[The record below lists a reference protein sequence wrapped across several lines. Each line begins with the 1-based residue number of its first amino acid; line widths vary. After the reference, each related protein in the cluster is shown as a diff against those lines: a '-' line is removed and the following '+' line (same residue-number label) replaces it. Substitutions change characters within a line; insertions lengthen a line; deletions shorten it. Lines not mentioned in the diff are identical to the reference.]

1 MFRRTSVWADRESE
15 IDYLNFGEVSKMTVD
30 ILTAP
35 GMLPISI
42 GIFGNWGAGKSSLL
56 KLVEKELKELKD
68 SNGKDEKYILVNF
81 DAWLYQGYD
90 DARISI
96 LEIIATELNEAAKD
110 NKTLLEK
117 TKGLLGRINIFRALG
132 WAAEG
137 FALLHGVPTGGLL
150 ARGIGS
156 TQKLFE
162 AASEGPQITQEDY
175 QNLTKEAQEGKDAV
189 TGLIKDSPKIT
200 PPQQIAAFR
209 KEYSEVLAELKRP
222 LIVIIDNLDR
232 CLPSNAIHTLEAIRL
247 FLFLPNT
254 AFIIAADEDMIRS
267 AVADYFKGTSDRHQ
281 IDYIDKLIQIP
292 IRVPKAGVREV
303 RAYLFMLLTLQ
314 NGISEDSLGKLRLEL
329 ERSLQQSWKEDPIE
343 TSKLLELIGAKDNE
357 SLIEAFSLTDRIA
370 PILATSP
377 SIKGNPRIVKRLLN
391 VVKMR
396 ANIAKRRGIPL
407 DESLITKLVIF
418 ERCAGAE
425 ATSELYRLIDSEVG
439 KPKIL
444 RDLENLKEE
453 KLPSDCPESWTK
465 NADFIK
471 MWSKLK
477 PELQDIDLRAAVYL
491 SRETMPMGVY
501 MVGLSPSARTALQ
514 VLVQTKNL
522 SSPGA
527 KKVVS
532 SLSAP
537 EKVPVMGELINQ
549 FRQISDW
556 SNQPEGF
563 GGACLLAGSST
574 DAADLLSRYIRNLG
588 EQKPWLKAL
597 LKNQEWYKES

>member
-1 MFRRTSVWADRESE
+1 VWADRESE

-30 ILTAP
+30 ILTSP

-68 SNGKDEKYILVNF
+68 SNGKDEKYIIVNF

-96 LEIIATELNEAAKD
+96 LEIIATQLNEAAKG
-110 NKTLLEK
+110 NENLLKK

-137 FALLHGVPTGGLL
+137 FAFANGVPTGGLL

-162 AASEGPQITQEDY
+162 AVSGESQITQEDY

-189 TGLIKDSPKIT
+189 TGLLKDSPKIT

-254 AFIIAADEDMIRS
+254 AFIIAADEDMIRG

-292 IRVPKAGVREV
+292 IRVPKAGIREV
-303 RAYLFMLLTLQ
+303 RAYLFMLLALH
-314 NGISEDSLGKLRLEL
+314 NEIDANALEKLRCKLE
-329 ERSLQQSWKEDPIE
+329 ESLQQSWKEDPIE
-343 TSKLLELIGAKDNE
+343 TDSLIELLDAKNNE
-357 SLIEAFSLTDRIA
+357 SLITAFELADRIT

-377 SIKGNPRIVKRLLN
+377 IIKGNPRIVKRLLN

-396 ANIAKRRGIPL
+396 ANVAKRRGIPL

-418 ERCAGAE
+418 ERCAGAD
-425 ATSELYRLIDSEVG
+425 ATSELYRLIDSEGG

-444 RDLENLKEE
+444 RDLENLDEE
-453 KLPSDCPESWTK
+453 QLPSNFPESWTK
-465 NADFIK
+465 NSDFIRI
-471 MWSKLK
+471 WSKLK

-501 MVGLSPSARTALQ
+501 IVGLSPNARTALQ
-514 VLVQTKNL
+514 VLAQAKSL

-527 KKVVS
+527 QKVLS
-532 SLSAP
+532 SLSVDEQA
-537 EKVPVMGELINQ
+537 PVMEELINQ
-549 FRQISDW
+549 LRQVSDW
-556 SNQPEGF
+556 SKKPEGF
-563 GGACLLAGSST
+563 DGACLLAKSST
-574 DAADLLSRYIRNLG
+574 DAANLLLRYIRSLG
-588 EQKPWLKAL
+588 EQSPWLKAL
-597 LKNQEWYKES
+597 LKSQEWYKEL

>member
-1 MFRRTSVWADRESE
+1 MWADRESE

-30 ILTAP
+30 ILTSP

-56 KLVEKELKELKD
+56 KLVEKDLKELKD
-68 SNGKDEKYILVNF
+68 SDGKDEKYITVNF

-96 LEIIATELNEAAKD
+96 FEIIATELNEAAKD
-110 NKTLLEK
+110 NENLLKK
-117 TKGLLGRINIFRALG
+117 TKGLLGRINVFRALG

-137 FALLHGVPTGGLL
+137 FALLNGVPTGGLL
-150 ARGIGS
+150 ARGIS
-156 TQKLFE
+156 SSQKLLE
-162 AASEGPQITQEDY
+162 AASGESQITQEDY
-175 QNLTKEAQEGKDAV
+175 QDLAKEAQDGKDAI
-189 TGLIKDSPKIT
+189 TELLKGTPKIT

-209 KEYSEVLAELKRP
+209 KEYSEVLAELERP
-222 LIVIIDNLDR
+222 LVVIIDNLDR

-254 AFIIAADEDMIRS
+254 AFIIAADEDMIRG

-292 IRVPKAGVREV
+292 IRVPKAGVREI
-303 RAYLFMLLTLQ
+303 RAYLFMLLALQ
-314 NGISEDSLGKLRLEL
+314 NGINEVDLGKLRLEL
-329 ERSLQQSWKEDPIE
+329 ERSLQQSWRENLIE
-343 TSKLLELIGAKDNE
+343 TSKLLELINAKENE
-357 SLIEAFSLTDRIA
+357 GLIEAFSLTDRIA

-396 ANIAKRRGIPL
+396 TNVAKRRGIPL

-418 ERCAGAE
+418 ERCAGAD
-425 ATSELYRLIDSEVG
+425 ATSELYRFIDSELG

-444 RDLENLKEE
+444 RDLENLKGEQ
-453 KLPSDCPESWTK
+453 LPSNCPESWTK
-465 NADFIK
+465 NSDFIM

-491 SRETMPMGVY
+491 SRETLPMGIY
-501 MVGLSPSARTALQ
+501 IVGLSPNARTALQ
-514 VLVQTKNL
+514 VLSQTKTL

-527 KKVVS
+527 QKVLS
-532 SLSAP
+532 SLLV
-537 EKVPVMGELINQ
+537 EEQVPVMEELINH
-549 FRQISDW
+549 FRQVSDW
-556 SNQPEGF
+556 NKKPEGF
-563 GGACLLAGSST
+563 EGGCLLAQSSA
-574 DAADLLSRYIRNLG
+574 DAASLLRRYIRGLG
-588 EQKPWLKAL
+588 EQQPWLKAL
-597 LKNQEWYKES
+597 LKSQEWYKES

>member
-1 MFRRTSVWADRESE
+1 MWADRESE

-30 ILTAP
+30 ILTSP

-68 SNGKDEKYILVNF
+68 SDGKNEKYIIVNF

-96 LEIIATELNEAAKD
+96 LEIIATELNEAAKG
-110 NKTLLEK
+110 NETLLKK

-132 WAAEG
+132 FAAEG
-137 FALLHGVPTGGLL
+137 LALLHGVPTGGLL
-150 ARGIGS
+150 ARGISSG
-156 TQKLFE
+156 QKLFE
-162 AASEGPQITQEDY
+162 AASEESQITQEDY
-175 QNLTKEAQEGKDAV
+175 QNLTKEAQDGKDAV
-189 TGLIKDSPKIT
+189 TGLLKNTPKLT

-209 KEYSEVLAELKRP
+209 KEYSEVLTELKRP

-232 CLPSNAIHTLEAIRL
+232 CLPSNTIHTLEAIRL

-254 AFIIAADEDMIRS
+254 AFIIAADEDMIRG

-292 IRVPKAGVREV
+292 IRVPKAGIREI
-303 RAYLFMLLTLQ
+303 RAYLFMLLAFH
-314 NGISEDSLGKLRLEL
+314 NGIDKNSLEQLRCKLE
-329 ERSLQQSWKEDPIE
+329 ESLQQSWKENPIA
-343 TSKLLELIGAKDNE
+343 ID
-357 SLIEAFSLTDRIA
+357 SLIDLLDAKANENLIAAFELADRIT

-377 SIKGNPRIVKRLLN
+377 HIKGNPRIVKRLLN

-396 ANIAKRRGIPL
+396 ANVAKRRGIPL

-418 ERCAGAE
+418 ERCAGAD

-444 RDLENLKEE
+444 RELENLEGE
-453 KLPSDCPESWTK
+453 QLLSGCPESWTK
-465 NADFIK
+465 NSDFIK
-471 MWSKLK
+471 TWSKLK

-491 SRETMPMGVY
+491 SRETMPMGIY
-501 MVGLSPSARTALQ
+501 IAGLSPNARTALQ
-514 VLVQTKNL
+514 VLAQTKTL

-527 KKVVS
+527 QKVLS
-532 SLSAP
+532 SLSV
-537 EKVPVMGELINQ
+537 EEQVPVMEELINQ
-549 FRQISDW
+549 FRQVSDW
-556 SNQPEGF
+556 NKKPEGF
-563 GGACLLAGSST
+563 EGACLLAQSSA
-574 DAADLLSRYIRNLG
+574 DAANLLRRYIRGLG
-588 EQKPWLKAL
+588 EQQPWLKAL
-597 LKNQEWYKES
+597 LKSQEWHKES

>member
-1 MFRRTSVWADRESE
+1 VWADRESE

-42 GIFGNWGAGKSSLL
+42 GIFGNWGSGKSSLL

-68 SNGKDEKYILVNF
+68 SDGKGEKYLIVNF

-96 LEIIATELNEAAKD
+96 LEIIATELNEAAKGD
-110 NKTLLEK
+110 ETLLKK

-137 FALLHGVPTGGLL
+137 LALLNGVPTGGLL

-162 AASEGPQITQEDY
+162 AASGESQITQEDY
-175 QNLTKEAQEGKDAV
+175 QNLTKEAQDGKDAV
-189 TGLIKDSPKIT
+189 TGLLKDSSKIT

-209 KEYSEVLAELKRP
+209 REYSEVLTELKRP

-254 AFIIAADEDMIRS
+254 AFIIAADEDMIRG

-281 IDYIDKLIQIP
+281 IDYIDKLIQVP
-292 IRVPKAGVREV
+292 IRVPKAGIREV
-303 RAYLFMLLTLQ
+303 RAYLFMLLALQHGIGEDTL
-314 NGISEDSLGKLRLEL
+314 EKLRAEL

-343 TSKLLELIGAKDNE
+343 TSKLLELIGEKDREN
-357 SLIEAFSLTDRIA
+357 LIEVFSLTDRIA

-396 ANIAKRRGIPL
+396 SNVARRRGIPL

-418 ERCAGAE
+418 ERCAGAD

-444 RDLENLKEE
+444 RELENLEGE
-453 KLPSDCPESWTK
+453 QLPSGCPESWTK
-465 NADFIK
+465 NSDFIK
-471 MWSKLK
+471 TWSKLK

-501 MVGLSPSARTALQ
+501 IVGLSPSARTALQ
-514 VLVQTKNL
+514 VLSKTKNT
-522 SSPGA
+522 SSPEA
-527 KKVVS
+527 QKVIS
-532 SLSAP
+532 FLSV
-537 EKVPVMGELINQ
+537 EEQSPVMEELINQ
-549 FRQISDW
+549 FRQVSDW
-556 SNQPEGF
+556 SNKPDGF
-563 GGACLLAGSST
+563 DGACLLAKSST
-574 DAADLLSRYIRNLG
+574 DAANLLLRYIQSLG

-597 LKNQEWYKES
+597 LKSQPWYQES

>member
-1 MFRRTSVWADRESE
+1 MWADRESE
-15 IDYLNFGEVSKMTVD
+15 IDYLNFGEVSNMTVD

-68 SNGKDEKYILVNF
+68 SDGKDERYILVNF

-96 LEIIATELNEAAKD
+96 LEIIATELNKAAKN

-132 WAAEG
+132 LAAEG
-137 FALLHGVPTGGLL
+137 FALVHGVPTGGFL
-150 ARGIGS
+150 ARGISSG
-156 TQKLFE
+156 QKLFE

-175 QNLTKEAQEGKDAV
+175 QNLTKDAQEGKDAV

-254 AFIIAADEDMIRS
+254 AFIIAADEDMIRG

-303 RAYLFMLLTLQ
+303 RAYLFMLLALQ
-314 NGISEDSLGKLRLEL
+314 NGISEDALGKLRLEL

-343 TSKLLELIGAKDNE
+343 TSKLLELMGAKDNE

-453 KLPSDCPESWTK
+453 KLPSGCPESWTK
-465 NADFIK
+465 NSDFIK

-501 MVGLSPSARTALQ
+501 IVGLSPDARTTLQ
-514 VLVQTKNL
+514 VLAKTKTL

-532 SLSAP
+532 SLSAA
-537 EKVPVMGELINQ
+537 EKVPVMEELINQ
-549 FRQISDW
+549 FRLISDW

-574 DAADLLSRYIRNLG
+574 DAADLLSRYIRSLG

-597 LKNQEWYKES
+597 LKDQQWYKEL